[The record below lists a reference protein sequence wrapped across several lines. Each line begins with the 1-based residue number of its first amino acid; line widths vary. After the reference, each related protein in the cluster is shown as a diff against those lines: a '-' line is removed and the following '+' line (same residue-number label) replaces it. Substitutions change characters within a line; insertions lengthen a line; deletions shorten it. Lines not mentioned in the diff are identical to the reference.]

1 MKSGIDPFWRN
12 IHVPSA
18 LGRLRQR
25 DCLHVVHVRILSL
38 LGCFDEPFLQHIAQ
52 RYADPI
58 KAGALAELKR
68 RTKLE
73 NE

>member
-1 MKSGIDPFWRN
+1 MKPSIDPFWRT

-18 LGRLRQR
+18 LSRRRER
-25 DCLHVVHVRILSL
+25 DCLHVVQARILSL

-58 KAGALAELKR
+58 RAGALAELKR

-73 NE
+73 ND